1 MKVLHVVYQ
10 SIPDICGST
19 IRSKNIVSSQRSLG
33 LEPIVVSSPFQD
45 IQTLDSD
52 FEVIEGI
59 KYYRNSNIF
68 KLRVQ
73 EGGGNIVQKIL
84 KALCIVPFAYR
95 VYRIAKKE
103 NVDIIHCHATF
114 FSAFGGYFAAKML
127 KKKWIY
133 EVRSL
138 WDERQ
143 KTTSKRRFKKI
154 SVQMVKAIE
163 TKVMNLSD
171 ELVAIN
177 SSLKNALVERGV
189 STKINIVMN
198 AAPKRDFSLLTP
210 IQEKTNDSRLV
221 FAYVGTLT
229 EIEGLELLLT
239 AFETISEERA
249 LLRIYGR
256 GPKQEVLQERLNK
269 MKKSNIFLMGGFDH
283 TQVYEIYSSVDCII
297 NPRIKIKLTDTVTPL
312 KPLEALSFKKLFLG
326 SDVGGIKELIKDKKT
341 GLLFE
346 ADNIQDLQSKISF
359 ILNTYHSI
367 EIKRIIDAG
376 YKDVIAR
383 FSWETNAKLYKDI
396 YERQLYTK

>member
-1 MKVLHVVYQ
+1 
-10 SIPDICGST
+10 
-19 IRSKNIVSSQRSLG
+19 
-33 LEPIVVSSPFQD
+33 
-45 IQTLDSD
+45 
-52 FEVIEGI
+52 
-59 KYYRNSNIF
+59 
-68 KLRVQ
+68 
-73 EGGGNIVQKIL
+73 
-84 KALCIVPFAYR
+84 
-95 VYRIAKKE
+95 
-103 NVDIIHCHATF
+103 
-114 FSAFGGYFAAKML
+114 
-127 KKKWIY
+127 
-133 EVRSL
+133 
-138 WDERQ
+138 
-143 KTTSKRRFKKI
+143 
-154 SVQMVKAIE
+154 
-163 TKVMNLSD
+163 
-171 ELVAIN
+171 
-177 SSLKNALVERGV
+177 
-189 STKINIVMN
+189 
-198 AAPKRDFSLLTP
+198 
-210 IQEKTNDSRLV
+210 
-221 FAYVGTLT
+221 
-229 EIEGLELLLT
+229 LLT